1 MRFVG
6 CAPGM
11 VEAIMKMILT
21 AGVLCA
27 ALLVAALSSVQ
38 AKEASPMSSG
48 SSEIVVLVGE

>member
-1 MRFVG
+1 
-6 CAPGM
+6 M